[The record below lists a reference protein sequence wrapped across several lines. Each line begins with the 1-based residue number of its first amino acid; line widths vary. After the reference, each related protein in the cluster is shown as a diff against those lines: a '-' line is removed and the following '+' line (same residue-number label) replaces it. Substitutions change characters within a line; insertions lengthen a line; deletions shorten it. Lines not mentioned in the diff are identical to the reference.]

1 MPHTL
6 NRQITLA
13 RRPDGIPEADD
24 FAWRKVPVPEPA
36 DGEVLIQNLYLSLD
50 AAIRSWMKP
59 DCTYFPPIPIGAPV
73 RSTALGR
80 VVKSR
85 NPAHQEGDYVVAY
98 ACSAW
103 QDYSVIG
110 ADSILHTVQPSPDFP
125 LHYHL
130 SIFSAMG
137 LTPYF
142 GMLDIGQPKPGETA
156 LISAA
161 AGAVGSIAGQ
171 IARIKGCRV
180 VGIAGSDEKCRMLVD
195 ELGFDAAFNYKGKN
209 TEQLS
214 RDIAELCPKGVDI
227 FFDNVGGEILDAALL
242 NLAMFARIAFCGAIG
257 DYTKSGPIPGPY
269 NYWQILARCATVRGF
284 LTLYY
289 QDQFPAAI
297 AEMKGWVDSGQL
309 KFSEDISVGL
319 DSTIPAFAKLFT
331 GANTG
336 KLLVKLTDDDL

>member
-1 MPHTL
+1 MPARH
-6 NRQITLA
+6 NRRITLA
-13 RRPDGIPEADD
+13 RRPDGIPGPDD
-24 FAWRKVPVPEPA
+24 FALCEAPVPEPA
-36 DGEVLIQNLYLSLD
+36 DGQVLLENLYLSLD

-59 DCTYFPPIPIGAPV
+59 DCSYFPPIALGEAV
-73 RSTALGR
+73 RSTTLGR
-80 VVKSR
+80 VVASR
-85 NPAHQEGDYVVAY
+85 HPGFKPGDYGVAY
-98 ACSAW
+98 ACGAW
-103 QDYSVIG
+103 EDYSLVAG
-110 ADSILHTVQPSPDFP
+110 ESLHRVEARPGFP

-161 AGAVGSIAGQ
+161 AGAVGSLAGQ
-171 IARIKGCRV
+171 IAKIKGCRV
-180 VGIAGSDEKCRMLVD
+180 VGIAGSDEKCRMLVE

-214 RDIAELCPKGVDI
+214 RDIAELCPRGVDI

-242 NLAMFARIAFCGAIG
+242 NLAMFARVAFCGAIG

-269 NYWQILARCATVRGF
+269 HYWQILARCATVRGF

-289 QDQFPAAI
+289 KDQFPAAI
-297 AEMKGWVDSGQL
+297 AEMEGWLKRGQL
-309 KFSEDISVGL
+309 KFSEDISEGL
-319 DSTIPAFAKLFT
+319 ESTIPSFAKLFT
-331 GANTG
+331 GDNRG
-336 KLLVKLTDDDL
+336 KLLVRLSGDNL

>member
-1 MPHTL
+1 MPRAL

-13 RRPDGIPEADD
+13 RRPSGIAGPDD
-24 FAWRKVPVPEPA
+24 FALIESPLPEPA
-36 DGEVLIQNLYLSLD
+36 DGEVLVENLYLSLD
-50 AAIRSWMKP
+50 AAIRSWMKA
-59 DCTYFPPIPIGAPV
+59 DCSYFPPIAIGEPV
-73 RSTALGR
+73 RSTALVR
-80 VVKSR
+80 VLASR
-85 NPAHQEGDYVVAY
+85 HPAFKPGDHAVAD
-98 ACSAW
+98 ACRAW
-103 QDYSVIG
+103 QDYSVIAG
-110 ADSILHTVQPSPDFP
+110 DAMFAVEESPDFP

-161 AGAVGSIAGQ
+161 AGAVGSLAGQ

-180 VGIAGSDEKCRMLVD
+180 VGIAGSDEKCRKLVD
-195 ELGFDAAFNYKGKN
+195 EMGFDAAFNYKGKN

-214 RDIAELCPKGVDI
+214 REIAALCPNGVDI

-257 DYTKSGPIPGPY
+257 DYTKNGPIPGPY

-289 QDQFPAAI
+289 KDQFPAAI
-297 AEMKGWVDSGQL
+297 AEMKGWLDNGQL
-309 KFSEDISVGL
+309 KFTEDISVGL
-319 DSTIPAFAKLFT
+319 ESVIPAFAKLFT
-331 GANTG
+331 GENTG
-336 KLLVKLTDDDL
+336 KLLVRLSDY